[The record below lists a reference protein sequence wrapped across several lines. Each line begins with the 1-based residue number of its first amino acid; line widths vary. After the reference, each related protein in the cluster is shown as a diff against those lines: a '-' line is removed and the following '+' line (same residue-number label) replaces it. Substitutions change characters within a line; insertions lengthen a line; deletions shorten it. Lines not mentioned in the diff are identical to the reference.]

1 MQDSLQQAL
10 RELVDRIAGQVRTD
24 QVIDAFL
31 AGGVATYMHL
41 QQTGGPAAEAARYSE
56 DVDLHFVRSL
66 VLHDVPVVA
75 YRDRNGGERM
85 LALDGSYT
93 IDIGLRHPDCLE
105 DAEFLFASSNGRV
118 RLFLLSALDLA
129 VTKTGRFQDHDRA
142 DIESLARAGLLEA
155 EAFRERATE
164 ALDYLATD
172 PAMVRI
178 NIDEAAELI
187 TASSSSAPARM

>member
-10 RELVDRIAGQVRTD
+10 QELVDRIARQVRAD
-24 QVIDAFL
+24 QVVDAFL

-41 QQTGGPAAEAARYSE
+41 QKAGGSAAESARYSE
-56 DVDLHFVRSL
+56 DADLHFGRSL
-66 VLHDVPVVA
+66 ILEDLPVVA
-75 YRDRNGGERM
+75 YKDRDGDERM

-93 IDIGLRHPDCLE
+93 IDIGLRHPDCFD
-105 DAEFLFASSNGRV
+105 DAEFLFSSANGRV
-118 RLFLLSALDLA
+118 RLFLLNPMDLA

-178 NIDEAAELI
+178 HIDEAAELI
-187 TASSSSAPARM
+187 AASSSSAPE